1 MPHQNHTISRHW
13 ELPASLSLKN
23 RPEVCQSLPER
34 LGAIEGLSSLQKSL
48 HCSRITA
55 WMIHKNQWPAGSRQS
70 PGQPVK
76 MLWISSQTRQEND
89 PELIAPVSVRP
100 PDLHL
105 QRFGTMGYGQA
116 DESW

>member
-1 MPHQNHTISRHW
+1 MPHQNHAIPRHW
-13 ELPASLSLKN
+13 ELPASLSFKN

-55 WMIHKNQWPAGSRQS
+55 WMIHKSQRPAGSRQS

-89 PELIAPVSVRP
+89 PKVIAPVSVRT

>member
-1 MPHQNHTISRHW
+1 MPHQHHAIPRHR

-23 RPEVCQSLPER
+23 RPEVCQSLPEC
-34 LGAIEGLSSLQKSL
+34 LSTIEGLSSLQKSL

-55 WMIHKNQWPAGSRQS
+55 WMIHKSKRPAGSRQS

-76 MLWISSQTRQEND
+76 VLWISSQTRQEND
-89 PELIAPVSVRP
+89 PEVIAPVDVRT

-105 QRFGTMGYGQA
+105 QRFGTMGYRQA
-116 DESW
+116 DQSW